1 MERPKYRYHLA
12 FQCTKNGHFRTNMTY
27 YVNAFSEAEAK
38 RQVKEIFPD
47 VKAFRIIGKWDNT
60 AKKKIR
66 QKKPKRAKAL
76 RRKRQNPMSQ
86 KENIPV
92 RISTP
97 MRSRSTPPGRSGR
110 SSCAHGRRTG
120 IAIFQKA
127 FPNDLNP

>member
-110 SSCAHGRRTG
+110 SSCAHGRKNWNCN
-120 IAIFQKA
+120 IPES
-127 FPNDLNP
+127 FPK